1 MPDIATKLTNLERIS
16 VSSVDF
22 IAMLMF
28 IEHSVDVKKI
38 RIVFIIKFNET
49 NSSKWTSATK
59 RIEQAARKQ

>member
-28 IEHSVDVKKI
+28 IEQSVDVKKI